1 MYRSE
6 IAKNVADRLD
16 ISKASAD
23 NAVKAVLEAIAGGL
37 ASSGRVV
44 IPQFGTFV
52 VIHRKPRRYRI
63 PSSGEL
69 ITTGEK
75 NTVVFRPAKAVRD
88 AVK

>member
-6 IAKNVADRLD
+6 IAENVAERLD
-16 ISKASAD
+16 ISKSSAD
-23 NAVKAVLEAIAGGL
+23 NAVKVVMDAIARGL

-44 IPQFGTFV
+44 IPQFGTFA
-52 VIHRKPRRYRI
+52 VIHRKARRYRI

-69 ITTGEK
+69 ITAGEK
-75 NTVVFRPAKAVRD
+75 NVVVFRPAKTVRD